1 MGIAAAPDQEATI
14 EGRDMLTVPQVS
26 TYLQVHPETVR
37 KWLREGVLRGVNLGG
52 KGGWRIRRDELER
65 FIAELGLK

>member
-1 MGIAAAPDQEATI
+1 MGIAAAPFQEATI

-26 TYLQVHPETVR
+26 TYLQVHPATVR